1 MCGRPIDWEIAK
13 GFLLCHIL
21 DVDASQTKISVSL
34 RKFLEVKQHVS
45 MGSQESCLRLRHTPA
60 PAGELTQ
67 QFPATSHLTIASR
80 HVSKTES
87 VAKAGFRDESLA
99 TGVSKTGPWVFS
111 DWCLI
116 FQFFNSSPLDRMDA
130 ISQTTVS
137 AFSWITRFIILIWI
151 SLKFL
156 PTDPISS
163 ILASVQ
169 IMA

>member
-1 MCGRPIDWEIAK
+1 MSRPNHAKGMGSSPGNRNAHHQRFDPKRPLLLVINLLSTVCDRGRAGHVRPIAK

-34 RKFLEVKQHVS
+34 RKFLEVKQHIS

-87 VAKAGFRDESLA
+87 VAKAGFRDELLA
-99 TGVSKTGPWVFS
+99 TGVSKTGPKPFV
-111 DWCLI
+111 I
-116 FQFFNSSPLDRMDA
+116 H
-130 ISQTTVS
+130 
-137 AFSWITRFIILIWI
+137 
-151 SLKFL
+151 LKK
-156 PTDPISS
+156 
-163 ILASVQ
+163 ASG
-169 IMA
+169 AEL

>member
-34 RKFLEVKQHVS
+34 RKFLEVKQHIS

-67 QFPATSHLTIASR
+67 QFPATMHLTIASR

-99 TGVSKTGPWVFS
+99 TDVSKTGPWACCRSCPIAHFGYFRS
-111 DWCLI
+111 HPATHTWRQI
-116 FQFFNSSPLDRMDA
+116 NSKIVA
-130 ISQTTVS
+130 IGECHS
-137 AFSWITRFIILIWI
+137 AIA
-151 SLKFL
+151 
-156 PTDPISS
+156 S
-163 ILASVQ
+163 ILKLISILVWFIYQ
-169 IMA
+169 SNPLQS